1 MTTLPI
7 RAPIV
12 PSLSGITRVISFVT
26 MLVDV
31 FADAQRAAADA
42 HKKYPFAEW

>member
-7 RAPIV
+7 RAPML
-12 PSLSGITRVISFVT
+12 PSLSGFTRVVSFVT

-42 HKKYPFAEW
+42 HRKYPFAEW

>member
-7 RAPIV
+7 RAPMV
-12 PSLSGITRVISFVT
+12 PSLTGLTRVISFVT

-31 FADAQRAAADA
+31 FADAQRAAAVA